1 MALKKKVSKNK
12 RLKKQLT
19 DKINSISKR
28 DGLTGL
34 KRTLEYYPVLK
45 EDQDWDYDFL
55 FDLIVFKLQRMKN
68 YFQNAQI
75 AMDSKIYAQ
84 QINTTINLINIGFKN
99 DEVETD
105 KYVNLKNAKRFLTKE
120 QFEFYNKVDSKNGT
134 KYLPNELRMAK
145 ARKLF
150 GEYFVFKV
158 MYWWD

>member
-1 MALKKKVSKNK
+1 MALKKRISKNK

-28 DGLTGL
+28 DGLLGL
-34 KRTLEYYPVLK
+34 KKTLEYYPVLK
-45 EDQDWDYDFL
+45 ENQDWDYDFL
-55 FDLIVFKLQRMKN
+55 FDLMIFKLQRMKN

-84 QINTTINLINIGFKN
+84 QINTAINLINIGFRN

-105 KYVNLKNAKRFLTKE
+105 KYVNLKNANRFLTKE
-120 QFEFYNKVDSKNGT
+120 QFEFYTKVDSKKGT

-145 ARKLF
+145 AIKLF

>member
-1 MALKKKVSKNK
+1 MALKKRISKNK

-28 DGLTGL
+28 DGLLGL
-34 KRTLEYYPVLK
+34 KKTLEYYPVLK

-55 FDLIVFKLQRMKN
+55 FDLMIFKLQRMKN

-84 QINTTINLINIGFKN
+84 QINTAIKLINIGFRN

-105 KYVNLKNAKRFLTKE
+105 KYVNLKNANRFLTKE
-120 QFEFYNKVDSKNGT
+120 QFEFYTKVDSKKGT

-145 ARKLF
+145 AIKLF

>member
-1 MALKKKVSKNK
+1 MALKKRISKNK

-28 DGLTGL
+28 DGLLGL
-34 KRTLEYYPVLK
+34 KKTLEYYPVLK

-55 FDLIVFKLQRMKN
+55 FDLMIFKLQRMKN

-84 QINTTINLINIGFKN
+84 QINTAIKLINIGFRN

-105 KYVNLKNAKRFLTKE
+105 KYVNLKNANRFLTKE
-120 QFEFYNKVDSKNGT
+120 QLEFYTKVDSKKGT

-145 ARKLF
+145 AIKLF

>member
-1 MALKKKVSKNK
+1 MALKKRISKNK

-28 DGLTGL
+28 DGLLGL
-34 KRTLEYYPVLK
+34 KKTLEYYPVLK
-45 EDQDWDYDFL
+45 GDQDWDYDFL
-55 FDLIVFKLQRMKN
+55 FDLIIFKLQRMKN

-84 QINTTINLINIGFKN
+84 QINTAIKLINIGFRN

-105 KYVNLKNAKRFLTKE
+105 KYVNLKNANRFLTKE
-120 QFEFYNKVDSKNGT
+120 QLEFYTKVDSKKGT

-145 ARKLF
+145 AIKLF

>member
-1 MALKKKVSKNK
+1 MALKKRISKNK

-28 DGLTGL
+28 DGLSGL
-34 KRTLEYYPVLK
+34 KKTLKYYPVLK

-55 FDLIVFKLQRMKN
+55 FDLMLFKLRRMKD

-105 KYVNLKNAKRFLTKE
+105 KYVNLKNANRFLTKE
-120 QFEFYNKVDSKNGT
+120 QLEFYTKVDSKNGT

-145 ARKLF
+145 AIKLF

-158 MYWWD
+158 MSWWD

>member
-1 MALKKKVSKNK
+1 MALKKRISKNK

-28 DGLTGL
+28 DGLLGL

-45 EDQDWDYDFL
+45 EDQDWDYSFF
-55 FDLIVFKLQRMKN
+55 FDLMVFKLRKMKD

-84 QINTTINLINIGFKN
+84 QINTAINLINIGFRN
-99 DEVETD
+99 DDVETD
-105 KYVNLKNAKRFLTKE
+105 KYVNLKNTNRFLTKE
-120 QFEFYNKVDSKNGT
+120 QSEFYKKVDSKNGT
-134 KYLPNELRMAK
+134 KYLPNELRTAK

-158 MYWWD
+158 MNWWD